1 MPAKPYNGHP
11 SWNAWNVSLWIGN
24 DEALYRHAL
33 DCIARYGNGRKSAAG
48 LRRAARAFVSGMPP
62 RTPDGA
68 RYSIHSVSLALA
80 GLAE

>member
-1 MPAKPYNGHP
+1 MSAKPYNGHP

-24 DEALYRHAL
+24 DEPLYRHAL
-33 DCIARYGNGRKSAAG
+33 TCIERSKSVHTGKPLWYRATCLFIAG
-48 LRRAARAFVSGMPP
+48 VPP

-68 RYSIHSVSLALA
+68 RYSPRSVTLALK